1 MLNCIIIFNNEIN
14 ELKVRNISK
23 ENLYKKCNYKN
34 NNDFVL
40 IKTWD
45 YSNNVIEMWG
55 KNKSNYNSKNTYVL
69 FEKFNI
75 NVYGKALFILK
86 NKEDYLSF
94 NKNDFLNFFNIQE
107 QSLTKSND
115 KQGLE
120 TGLEKGLEKELEK
133 ELKDVS
139 DYESDNESINSELTY
154 ELYSYSDE

>member
-55 KNKSNYNSKNTYVL
+55 KNKSNYNSKNSYVL
-69 FEKFNI
+69 FEKLNI

-107 QSLTKSND
+107 QCLTKSND
-115 KQGLE
+115 KQELE
-120 TGLEKGLEKELEK
+120 KKLEKGLEKEL
-133 ELKDVS
+133 KDDL